1 MFALDSGF
9 VNRMLTIITV
19 GYICYTVMTRM
30 NMLEDRVQLMEK
42 LLVKRHAKK
51 QKEKESQWDDAAE
64 NVHVVNRWMDQ
75 IRECNAMAEEGV
87 EEEAFEDEVFE
98 DHALKEAE
106 ETDSVVMEDEILP
119 PSDALIDMNQVA
131 LVDTINEVSLK
142 KMSLKK
148 LQSMCGGYNIEIMDG
163 SKIKTK
169 KKLIQEIISSVH
181 DNKE

>member
-9 VNRMLTIITV
+9 VNRILTIITV

-30 NMLEDRVQLMEK
+30 NMLEDRVHLVEK
-42 LLVKRHAKK
+42 LLVKRHTKK

-75 IRECNAMAEEGV
+75 CNAAAEEGV
-87 EEEAFEDEVFE
+87 EEAFDGVFE
-98 DHALKEAE
+98 DHALKEGE